1 MVFMIKGVQV
11 IKGFATFVLFILS
24 LGISTGL
31 AQDPC
36 DGYAAYAYAEE
47 LAEDVVKEEIN
58 YWAPL
63 DFTAI
68 VTHCHYDVH
77 SDVTQFSVF
86 TDWFAYN
93 GEDYF
98 ATTLTLSFRDGR
110 IYWGIADANPAVWE
124 HVNSADVALDS
135 LELLLAA
142 SE

>member
-1 MVFMIKGVQV
+1 MIKGASV
-11 IKGFATFVLFILS
+11 IKGFVTFFLFVLSFS
-24 LGISTGL
+24 FSTGL

-47 LAEDVVKEEIN
+47 LAEDVVTEEIN

-68 VTHCHYDVH
+68 VTYCHYDVY
-77 SDVTQFSVF
+77 SGVTQFFVF
-86 TDWFAYN
+86 TDWLAYN

-98 ATTLTLSFRDGR
+98 AMTLTLTFRDDG
-110 IYWGIADANPAVWE
+110 IYWTIAEATPTVWE
-124 HVNSADVALDS
+124 HINSTDVALDF

-142 SE
+142 AE

>member
-1 MVFMIKGVQV
+1 MIKGASV
-11 IKGFATFVLFILS
+11 IKGFVTFFLFVLSFS
-24 LGISTGL
+24 FSTGL

-47 LAEDVVKEEIN
+47 LAEDVVTEEIN

-68 VTHCHYDVH
+68 VTYCHYDVY
-77 SDVTQFSVF
+77 SGVTQFFVF
-86 TDWFAYN
+86 TDWLAYN

-98 ATTLTLSFRDGR
+98 AMTLTLTFREDGV
-110 IYWGIADANPAVWE
+110 YWDIADANYAVWE
-124 HVNSADVALDS
+124 HINSADVALDF

-142 SE
+142 AE